1 MRIAKIIFV
10 LLFVLCTPLLAQES
24 YEDVLTTYLATNPSG
39 DFSSANL
46 LKPSLYAIN
55 QRALKDFTKKK
66 SDELVN
72 TYLSQQW
79 KKDVISGLKKIYEK
93 HVSIDELKELTTLLS
108 SKEGKSFL
116 QKNEQLTDMTFKD
129 ASQLTENFYKAFVA
143 HKKPKAVQID
153 KSCPIDYAELFDAFY
168 EAFNFQELFEMGMN
182 ISKGKGNDSNEDSLV
197 TKKCIEYVLTNMKNM
212 TLNNSYK
219 LISKEELLLGTQI
232 GQTTGWKH
240 QLAAIN
246 EMTENPQFLGKY
258 ILERYIN
265 WLSKQKTPL
274 SKQ

>member
-1 MRIAKIIFV
+1 
-10 LLFVLCTPLLAQES
+10 
-24 YEDVLTTYLATNPSG
+24 
-39 DFSSANL
+39 
-46 LKPSLYAIN
+46 
-55 QRALKDFTKKK
+55 
-66 SDELVN
+66 
-72 TYLSQQW
+72 
-79 KKDVISGLKKIYEK
+79 
-93 HVSIDELKELTTLLS
+93 
-108 SKEGKSFL
+108 
-116 QKNEQLTDMTFKD
+116 
-129 ASQLTENFYKAFVA
+129 
-143 HKKPKAVQID
+143 
-153 KSCPIDYAELFDAFY
+153 
-168 EAFNFQELFEMGMN
+168 MN

>member
-10 LLFVLCTPLLAQES
+10 LIFVLCTPLLAQES

-55 QRALKDFTKKK
+55 QRALKNFTKKK
-66 SDELVN
+66 SHELVN

-153 KSCPIDYAELFDAFY
+153 KSCPKDYAELFDAFY

-232 GQTTGWKH
+232 GQTTG
-240 QLAAIN
+240 
-246 EMTENPQFLGKY
+246 
-258 ILERYIN
+258 
-265 WLSKQKTPL
+265 
-274 SKQ
+274 

>member
-116 QKNEQLTDMTFKD
+116 QK
-129 ASQLTENFYKAFVA
+129 
-143 HKKPKAVQID
+143 
-153 KSCPIDYAELFDAFY
+153 
-168 EAFNFQELFEMGMN
+168 
-182 ISKGKGNDSNEDSLV
+182 
-197 TKKCIEYVLTNMKNM
+197 TNN
-212 TLNNSYK
+212 L
-219 LISKEELLLGTQI
+219 LI
-232 GQTTGWKH
+232 
-240 QLAAIN
+240 
-246 EMTENPQFLGKY
+246 
-258 ILERYIN
+258 
-265 WLSKQKTPL
+265 
-274 SKQ
+274 